1 MELPATLRD
10 ARPLRDGA
18 CAHGVT
24 RHEPIDDPMAR
35 AEAACRANGARLT
48 PIRRRVLETLQ
59 ATRGALGA
67 YDLADALADEQGRR
81 LAPITIYRALD
92 FLIAQGLAHRL
103 ASRNAYLACSHDHA
117 PEELVAFLIC
127 EGCGEV
133 EEQSAPGL
141 AGALSQVLA
150 GARFDP
156 HLKVLEVAGRCARCR
171 PESSERHAE
180 AA

>member
-1 MELPATLRD
+1 
-10 ARPLRDGA
+10 
-18 CAHGVT
+18 
-24 RHEPIDDPMAR
+24 MAR
-35 AEAACRANGARLT
+35 AEATCRANGARLT
-48 PIRRRVLETLQ
+48 PIRRKVLETLQ

-67 YDLADALADEQGRR
+67 YDLADALADEHGRR

-103 ASRNAYLACSHDHA
+103 ASRNAFVACPHGHA

-127 EGCGEV
+127 ENCGEV
-133 EEQSAPGL
+133 EEQAAPGL

-156 HLKVLEVAGRCARCR
+156 YFRVLEVSGCCARCR
-171 PESSERHAE
+171 PEPAE
-180 AA
+180 GRAAA